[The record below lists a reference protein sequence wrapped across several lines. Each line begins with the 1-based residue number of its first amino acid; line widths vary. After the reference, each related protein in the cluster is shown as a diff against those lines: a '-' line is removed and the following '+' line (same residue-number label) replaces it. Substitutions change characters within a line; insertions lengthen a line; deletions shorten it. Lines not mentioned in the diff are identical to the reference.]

1 MNQTQAARLLDLGL
15 DFVARYD
22 GQGNRTA
29 GWQRNLGASGL
40 AAWSSDQT
48 AQQTAWG
55 TGAGGQLA
63 RRIAIDEVSGILTI
77 LVPLPGGGL
86 VVGAL
91 EQWLIDDAATRLADA
106 LEAAVKREFGQNWA
120 PIITVGVGAAALFLL
135 LSARRST

>member
-1 MNQTQAARLLDLGL
+1 MQAARLLDLGF

-22 GQGNRTA
+22 GRGNRMA
-29 GWQRNLGASGL
+29 GWQRTPGASGL
-40 AAWSSDQT
+40 AEWSSDQT
-48 AQQTAWG
+48 AQQAAWG

-120 PIITVGVGAAALFLL
+120 PIITVGVGAAALVLL
-135 LSARRST
+135 LASRRST